1 MDIELED
8 QPFDL
13 DFHPSV
19 PIVAVALITG
29 RLQLFRYVDIS
40 SEPERLW
47 TVTAH
52 TESCRAARFINAGS
66 SVLTASPDCSI
77 LATNV
82 ETGHPVARLD
92 NAHGA
97 AINRLINLTETTVA
111 SGDEDGTIKVWDT
124 RQNSCCNKFKA
135 HDDYISDME
144 FVPDTMQLLGTSGDG
159 TLSVCNLRKNKVHA
173 RSEFSEDELLSVA
186 LMKNGKK
193 VVCGSQ
199 EGVLLLYSWGYFKD
213 CSDRFVGHPHSVDA
227 LLKLDEDTVLTGSSD
242 GILRVVSILP
252 NKMIGVIGEHSSY
265 PIERLAFSHDRNV
278 LGSASHDQILKLW
291 DIHYLH
297 EDDEPET
304 NKQEA
309 VNDENVDMDLDVDT
323 EKRPRVAGSKRKKRA
338 EKGQTSSQK
347 QASDFFADI

>member
-8 QPFDL
+8 DPFDL
-13 DFHPSV
+13 DFHPSS
-19 PIVAVALITG
+19 PIVAVGLITG
-29 RLQLFRYVDIS
+29 RLQLFRYGDIS
-40 SEPERLW
+40 SESEILW

-52 TESCRAARFINAGS
+52 TESCRAVRFINAGS

-82 ETGHPVARLD
+82 ETGQRVARLD
-92 NAHGA
+92 NAHRA
-97 AINRLINLTETTVA
+97 TVNRLINLTETTIA

-124 RQNSCCNKFKA
+124 RQNSCCNTFEA
-135 HDDYISDME
+135 HEDYISDME
-144 FVPDTMQLLGTSGDG
+144 FVPNTMQLLGTSGDG

-173 RSEFSEDELLSVA
+173 RSEFSEDELLSVV
-186 LMKNGKK
+186 LMKHGKK
-193 VVCGSQ
+193 IVCGTQ
-199 EGVLLLYSWGYFKD
+199 EGVLMLYSWGYFKD

-227 LLKLDEDTVLTGSSD
+227 LLKVDEDTVLTGSSD
-242 GILRVVSILP
+242 GIIRVVSILP

-291 DIHYLH
+291 DVHYLH

-304 NKQEA
+304 NKKEA
-309 VNDENVDMDLDVDT
+309 VKDENVDMDLDVDI
-323 EKRPRVAGSKRKKRA
+323 EKRPRGAKRKKRA
-338 EKGQTSSQK
+338 EGQSSSQK